1 MSYVVNGIAHW
12 AKVYPSNANEGKYS
26 IDIGLKNQSDI
37 DFLTKLGLK
46 VKDPVDANDKRGKH
60 ITLKS
65 YVKDYNGNET
75 VLPVVD
81 SKLNPITDNTLIGN
95 GSEVNVEFYV
105 KNYPKKSKVKG
116 VYGYL
121 CKVQIV
127 DLVEYKGASGLKAF
141 DGGFTADTNQVSQS
155 TVEEDLPPFVLNGD
169 DGEIA

>member
-1 MSYVVNGIAHW
+1 MSYVINGYAHW

-46 VKDPVDANDKRGKH
+46 VKDPVDDKDKRGKH
-60 ITLKS
+60 ITLKA

-81 SKLNPITDNTLIGN
+81 SKLNPVSDNTLIGN

-127 DLVEYKGASGLKAF
+127 DLVEYQGGGLKAF
-141 DGGFTADTNQVSQS
+141 DGGFTAGTNQVSQS
-155 TVEEDLPPFVLNGD
+155 TVQEELPPFELNGD
-169 DGEIA
+169 DEIA

>member
-1 MSYVVNGIAHW
+1 MSYVINGTAYW

-60 ITLKS
+60 ITLKA

-81 SKLNPITDNTLIGN
+81 SKLNTVPESTLIGN

-105 KNYPKKSKVKG
+105 KNYPNKSKVKG

-121 CKVQIV
+121 CKVQV
-127 DLVEYKGASGLKAF
+127 VELVEYKGSSGLKAL
-141 DGGFTADTNQVSQS
+141 DGGFIADTNQAPQS
-155 TVEEDLPPFVLNGD
+155 AQEDLPPFELNGD
-169 DGEIA
+169 DEIA